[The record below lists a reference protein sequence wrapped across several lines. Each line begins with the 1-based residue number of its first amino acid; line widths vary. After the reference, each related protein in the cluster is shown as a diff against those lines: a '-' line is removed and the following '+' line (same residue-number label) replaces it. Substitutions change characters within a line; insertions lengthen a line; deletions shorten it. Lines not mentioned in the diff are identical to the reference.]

1 MNNLDNTIVELGA
14 QLGILAAKNT
24 ASTIYNKISV
34 LKHRRE
40 DGKTITEYEEIIND
54 LITEK
59 QELIRIANA
68 YKQQY
73 ENINISDE
81 DMEYLHN
88 TLRIVLESTSPDGKT
103 DENLSVALAFLNKDT
118 LKTMQLIGFNY
129 KEGIGRP
136 LTELCEEWIK
146 LKLSPKKTQ
155 AQGTKKR

>member
-1 MNNLDNTIVELGA
+1 MNNLDNTIVELGT

-34 LKHRRE
+34 LKLKKADE
-40 DGKTITEYEEIIND
+40 KTIAEYEEIIND

-136 LTELCEEWIK
+136 LTEVCEEWIK

-155 AQGTKKR
+155 AQGTKKK

>member
-34 LKHRRE
+34 LKLKKADE
-40 DGKTITEYEEIIND
+40 KTIAEYEEIIND

>member
-1 MNNLDNTIVELGA
+1 MKNLDNMIVELGA
-14 QLGILAAKNT
+14 QLGVLAAKNT

-88 TLRIVLESTSPDGKT
+88 TLKIVLESTSPDGKT

>member
-88 TLRIVLESTSPDGKT
+88 TLKIVLESTSSDGKT

-146 LKLSPKKTQ
+146 LKLSPKKMQ

>member
-1 MNNLDNTIVELGA
+1 MNNLDNTIVELGT
-14 QLGILAAKNT
+14 QLGILAANNT

-34 LKHRRE
+34 LKLKKADE
-40 DGKTITEYEEIIND
+40 KTIAEYEEIIND

-146 LKLSPKKTQ
+146 LKLSPKKMQ
-155 AQGTKKR
+155 AQGTKKK

>member
-1 MNNLDNTIVELGA
+1 MNNLDNTIVELGT

-34 LKHRRE
+34 LKLKKADE
-40 DGKTITEYEEIIND
+40 KTIAEYEEIIND

-88 TLRIVLESTSPDGKT
+88 TLKIVLESTSPDGKT

-146 LKLSPKKTQ
+146 LKLSPKKMQ
-155 AQGTKKR
+155 AQGTKKK

>member
-146 LKLSPKKTQ
+146 LKLSPKKMQ

>member
-88 TLRIVLESTSPDGKT
+88 TLKIVLELTSPEGKI
-103 DENLSVALAFLNKDT
+103 DENMNVGLALLNKDT

>member
-88 TLRIVLESTSPDGKT
+88 TLKIVLESTSPDGKT

-146 LKLSPKKTQ
+146 LKLSPKKMQ
-155 AQGTKKR
+155 AQGTKKK

>member
-1 MNNLDNTIVELGA
+1 MKNLDNMIVELGA

-88 TLRIVLESTSPDGKT
+88 TLKIVLESTSPDGKT

>member
-88 TLRIVLESTSPDGKT
+88 TLKIVLESTSPDGKT

>member
-1 MNNLDNTIVELGA
+1 MKNLDNMIVELGA
-14 QLGILAAKNT
+14 QLGVLAAKNT

>member
-1 MNNLDNTIVELGA
+1 MNNLDNTIVELGT

-34 LKHRRE
+34 LKLKKADE
-40 DGKTITEYEEIIND
+40 KTIAEYEEIIND

-155 AQGTKKR
+155 AQGTKKK

>member
-1 MNNLDNTIVELGA
+1 MNNLDNTIVELGT

-146 LKLSPKKTQ
+146 LKLSPKKMQ

>member
-1 MNNLDNTIVELGA
+1 MNNLDNTIVELGT

-34 LKHRRE
+34 LKLKKADE
-40 DGKTITEYEEIIND
+40 KTIAEYEEIIND

-146 LKLSPKKTQ
+146 LKLSPKKMQ

>member
-1 MNNLDNTIVELGA
+1 MNNLDNMTVELGA

-34 LKHRRE
+34 LKLKKADE
-40 DGKTITEYEEIIND
+40 KTIAEYEEIIND

-146 LKLSPKKTQ
+146 LKLSPKSS
-155 AQGTKKR
+155 

>member
-146 LKLSPKKTQ
+146 LKLSPKKMQ
-155 AQGTKKR
+155 AQGTKKK

>member
-40 DGKTITEYEEIIND
+40 DGKTITEYEEII
-54 LITEK
+54 
-59 QELIRIANA
+59 
-68 YKQQY
+68 Y

-88 TLRIVLESTSPDGKT
+88 TLKIVLESTSPDGKT

>member
-88 TLRIVLESTSPDGKT
+88 TLKIVLESTSPDGKT

-146 LKLSPKKTQ
+146 LKLSPKKIQTQ
-155 AQGTKKR
+155 GMKKR

>member
-1 MNNLDNTIVELGA
+1 MNNLDNMTVELGA

-88 TLRIVLESTSPDGKT
+88 TLKIVLESTSPDGKT

-146 LKLSPKKTQ
+146 LKLSPKKMQ

>member
-88 TLRIVLESTSPDGKT
+88 TLKIVLESTSSDGKT

>member
-1 MNNLDNTIVELGA
+1 MKNLDNMIVELGA
-14 QLGILAAKNT
+14 QLGVLAAKNT
-24 ASTIYNKISV
+24 ASTIYYKISV
-34 LKHRRE
+34 LKRKKADER
-40 DGKTITEYEEIIND
+40 TIIEYEEIIND

-81 DMEYLHN
+81 DIEYLHN
-88 TLRIVLESTSPDGKT
+88 TLKIVLESTSPDGKI
-103 DENLSVALAFLNKDT
+103 DHNLSAALVLLNKDI

>member
-1 MNNLDNTIVELGA
+1 MNNLDNTIVELGT

-88 TLRIVLESTSPDGKT
+88 TLKIVLESTSPDGKT

>member
-88 TLRIVLESTSPDGKT
+88 TLKIVLESTSPDGKT

-129 KEGIGRP
+129 K
-136 LTELCEEWIK
+136 
-146 LKLSPKKTQ
+146 
-155 AQGTKKR
+155 

>member
-1 MNNLDNTIVELGA
+1 MNNLDNTIVELGT

-34 LKHRRE
+34 LKLKKADE
-40 DGKTITEYEEIIND
+40 KTIAEYEEIIND

-88 TLRIVLESTSPDGKT
+88 TLRIALESTSPDGKI
-103 DENLSVALAFLNKDT
+103 DENINVALALLNKDT

-146 LKLSPKKTQ
+146 LKLSPKKMQ
-155 AQGTKKR
+155 AQGTKKK

>member
-88 TLRIVLESTSPDGKT
+88 TLKIVLESTSPDGKI
-103 DENLSVALAFLNKDT
+103 DHNLSVALAFLNKDT

>member
-88 TLRIVLESTSPDGKT
+88 TLKIVLESTSPDGKT

-146 LKLSPKKTQ
+146 LKLSPKKMQ